1 MKRTFFILFVTL
13 FSLVSCKQANSS
25 KGDEQFAAFAKMV
38 HEDLDNVRKY
48 TIDTPSDEAT
58 SFDVRI
64 KNGESVSDIYV
75 MSDRSDVSVSFKKEG
90 KLCRIYQIHFKNGE
104 EAQEWGMSGIKTN
117 KRFLKLNFIQE

>member
-1 MKRTFFILFVTL
+1 MKKTFFILFVAL
-13 FSLVSCKQANSS
+13 FSLVSCKQANSPRS
-25 KGDEQFAAFAKMV
+25 DELDAFARMV
-38 HEDLDNVRKY
+38 YEDINDVHKY
-48 TIDTPSDEAT
+48 SIDTPSDKAT

-64 KNGESVSDIYV
+64 KKNEHVSEVYV
-75 MSDRSDVSVSFKKEG
+75 MSDRSYVSVSFKKEG

>member
-1 MKRTFFILFVTL
+1 MKKTFFILFVTL
-13 FSLVSCKQANSS
+13 FSLVSCKQANSPRS
-25 KGDEQFAAFAKMV
+25 DELDAFARMV
-38 HEDLDNVRKY
+38 HEDVNDVRKY
-48 TIDTPSDEAT
+48 IIDTPSDEAT

-64 KNGESVSDIYV
+64 KKNEHVSEVYV

-104 EAQEWGMSGIKTN
+104 EAQEWGMFGIKTN